1 VSGETAQIAT
11 ARVTARFLAASG
23 RTCGAAGLLLL
34 TVALSALALTES
46 ERPALV
52 WLSALA
58 GVLAIER
65 AVRVRFDAAL
75 FDDLARDGEAAD
87 TPVSASL
94 ATLDAALATL
104 FPRRGV
110 PAGRPLEAR
119 VERARRLAL
128 SQAGAVAAQA
138 ALLLAAF
145 APV

>member
-1 VSGETAQIAT
+1 VSGEASLITT

-23 RTCGAAGLLLL
+23 RTCGVAGLLLVA
-34 TVALSALALTES
+34 VALFALALTEP

-52 WLSALA
+52 WLSALS
-58 GVLAIER
+58 GILAVER

-75 FDDLARDGEAAD
+75 FDDLARAGEAAAM
-87 TPVSASL
+87 PVSASL

-110 PAGRPLEAR
+110 PAGRPLGAR
-119 VERARRLAL
+119 VERARRLAW
-128 SQAGAVAAQA
+128 SQAAAVAAQA